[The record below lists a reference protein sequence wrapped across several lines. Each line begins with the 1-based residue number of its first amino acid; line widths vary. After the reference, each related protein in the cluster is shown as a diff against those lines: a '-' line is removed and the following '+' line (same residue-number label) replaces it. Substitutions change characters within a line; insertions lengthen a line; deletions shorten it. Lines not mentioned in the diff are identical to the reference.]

1 VSSSEVINVGVSR
14 RVLWVGAQAYPLQN
28 IARAQT
34 VKLVPDRGAAVRRYL
49 KAFVLWVFLIA
60 AAAAALRLAPR
71 ISSVQGYKVAHD
83 AAAGVLVLVAVLA
96 VIGTIRLTAT
106 LSRRAYY
113 ALIIETAGTPRR
125 VLVSDDENLVRQ
137 LVHRIMAAI
146 DDPQAD
152 FLQPVVNYN
161 IEAHGPQ
168 SVQIGG
174 HHNSSQGAVYNSPPG
189 G

>member
-1 VSSSEVINVGVSR
+1 VSSSEVIDVAVSR

-34 VKLVPDRGAAVRRYL
+34 VKLVPDRGAALRRYL
-49 KAFVLWVFLIA
+49 HAFVLWVFLTVA
-60 AAAAALRLAPR
+60 AAVALRLAPR
-71 ISSVQGYKVAHD
+71 ISTVQGYKAAHY

-96 VIGTIRLTAT
+96 VVSTIRLIAT
-106 LSRRAYY
+106 LSRRTYY
-113 ALIIETAGTPRR
+113 ALILETAGTPRR

-137 LVHRIMAAI
+137 LVRRIMAAI

-152 FLQPVVNYN
+152 FVQPVVNYN
-161 IEAHGPQ
+161 LHAHGSQ

-174 HHNSSQGAVYNSPPG
+174 HHNISQGAAYNSPPRS
-189 G
+189 